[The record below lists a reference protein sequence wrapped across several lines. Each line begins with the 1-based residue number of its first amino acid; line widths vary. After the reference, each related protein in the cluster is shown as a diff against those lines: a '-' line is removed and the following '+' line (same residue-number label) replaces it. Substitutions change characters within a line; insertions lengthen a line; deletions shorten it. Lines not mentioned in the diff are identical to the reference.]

1 MQDHIRRALNA
12 VKGQKIPELP
22 QEVLALEKEIK
33 SKLGSVHTVAE
44 IIEMNT
50 TLSGEVMRIM
60 NSPVIKLK
68 EPIHSIKDAVKI
80 MGLDNIYNL
89 VVSAAIKNL
98 FGSGGLIKDIL
109 DHSVDVAFCMSD
121 ISDWVDDVSRDEA
134 YMLGLFHNVGALM
147 LASINEDKYERIFRA
162 SHTRPVSII
171 EKENQIFGSNHAMV
185 GVVIGQK
192 WHLPVDILNAIMLH
206 HNPKC
211 ERINNDR
218 VRAMVAMVKIANA
231 MVAEISL
238 GAYRGQEMAD
248 YEHDGSNELMI
259 EDLALTEIRTA
270 LMSYNFKD

>member
-68 EPIHSIKDAVKI
+68 EPIHSIKDAVTI

>member
-1 MQDHIRRALNA
+1 
-12 VKGQKIPELP
+12 
-22 QEVLALEKEIK
+22 
-33 SKLGSVHTVAE
+33 VHTVAE

>member
-89 VVSAAIKNL
+89 VVSEAIKNL